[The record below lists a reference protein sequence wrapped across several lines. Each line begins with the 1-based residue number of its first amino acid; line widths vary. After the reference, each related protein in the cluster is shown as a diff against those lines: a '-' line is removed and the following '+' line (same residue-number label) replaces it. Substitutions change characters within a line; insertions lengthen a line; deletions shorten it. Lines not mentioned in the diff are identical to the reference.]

1 VFLILYGED
10 GCTLTLTLHWCHV
23 RFSSPPL
30 LAAREKIKGLSFDTH
45 SDTRTSIVD
54 NQSSGIFLSANFVLA
69 TTRPLF
75 HAGNIAMDY
84 FAAVRAFINAAELL
98 SFSKT
103 AHEMAVKTSTI
114 SRYVSE
120 LEKDLGIAL
129 FNRST
134 RGLVL
139 TEGGRLFREHAMIAL
154 QALDDA
160 RQVTSSLNL
169 TPQGVLRVTM
179 PSAFGR
185 RHIVPHLPAFMT
197 RYPDIDLDIVSTDET
212 LNMIEVGID
221 VAIRIGVLPDS
232 SLMAK
237 RIAPHR
243 RIVCGSPA
251 YFQRSGMPHVPEDLT
266 AHDTLRLSLLPDDK
280 WSFTRVADAQVS
292 PEQVQVQVELQGRL
306 RADDSEAVLELAVAG
321 CGLALLPTWL
331 ASKALREGH
340 LQHVLPEWEART
352 GRAEPAVWAVY
363 PPKKIVS
370 SKVRAFVDFY
380 AEMFGEPPYWDDDLA
395 LALKP

>member
-1 VFLILYGED
+1 
-10 GCTLTLTLHWCHV
+10 
-23 RFSSPPL
+23 
-30 LAAREKIKGLSFDTH
+30 
-45 SDTRTSIVD
+45 
-54 NQSSGIFLSANFVLA
+54 
-69 TTRPLF
+69 
-75 HAGNIAMDY
+75 MDY
-84 FAAVRAFINAAELL
+84 FAAVRAFVCAAELQ

-103 AHEMAVKTSTI
+103 AHELAVKTSTV
-114 SRYVSE
+114 SRYITE

-139 TEGGRLFREHAMIAL
+139 TEGGRLFREHAMLAL

-160 RQVTSSLNL
+160 REVTSSLNR

-179 PSAFGR
+179 PPAFGR
-185 RHIVPHLPAFMT
+185 RHIVAHLPDFMA
-197 RYPDIDLDIVSTDET
+197 RYPAIDLDIVSTDET
-212 LNMIEVGID
+212 LNMIDAGVD

-232 SLMAK
+232 SLMAR

-251 YFQRSGMPHVPEDLT
+251 YFARNGMPHAPQDLA
-266 AHDTLRLSLLPDDK
+266 AHEVLRLSLVPDDK
-280 WSFTRVADAQVS
+280 WSFTRAAADAQAS
-292 PEQVQVQVELQGRL
+292 PQQVLVELQGRL
-306 RADDSEAVLELAVAG
+306 RADDSEAVLALAVAG
-321 CGLALLPTWL
+321 CGVALLPTWL
-331 ASKALREGH
+331 ASTALREGR
-340 LQHVLPEWEART
+340 LQHALPEWEARI

-380 AEMFGEPPYWDDDLA
+380 AEAFGEPPYWDDGLA
-395 LALKP
+395 L

>member
-1 VFLILYGED
+1 
-10 GCTLTLTLHWCHV
+10 
-23 RFSSPPL
+23 
-30 LAAREKIKGLSFDTH
+30 
-45 SDTRTSIVD
+45 
-54 NQSSGIFLSANFVLA
+54 
-69 TTRPLF
+69 
-75 HAGNIAMDY
+75 MDY
-84 FAAVRAFINAAELL
+84 FAAVRAFVCAAELR

-103 AHEMAVKTSTI
+103 ALEMAVKTSTI
-114 SRYVSE
+114 SRYISE

-154 QALDDA
+154 HALDDA

-185 RHIVPHLPAFMT
+185 RHVVPHLPAFMS
-197 RYPDIDLDIVSTDET
+197 RYPDIDLDIVSADET
-212 LNMIEVGID
+212 LNLIEARID

-232 SLMAK
+232 SLMA
-237 RIAPHR
+237 RRMAPHR

-251 YFQRSGMPHVPEDLT
+251 YFERNGMPRNPEDLA
-266 AHDTLRLSLLPDDK
+266 AHNVLRLSLMPDDT
-280 WSFTRVADAQVS
+280 WFFIRVDDVHPL
-292 PEQVQVQVELQGRL
+292 PEHEPMPVQLRGRL
-306 RADDSEAVLELAVAG
+306 RADDSDAVLELAIAG

-331 ASKALREGH
+331 ASTALCEGR
-340 LQHVLPEWEART
+340 LLHVLPEWEART
-352 GRAEPAVWAVY
+352 GRAEPAIWAVY

-380 AEMFGEPPYWDDDLA
+380 AETFGEPPYWDAGLA
-395 LALKP
+395 FERNP

>member
-1 VFLILYGED
+1 
-10 GCTLTLTLHWCHV
+10 
-23 RFSSPPL
+23 
-30 LAAREKIKGLSFDTH
+30 
-45 SDTRTSIVD
+45 
-54 NQSSGIFLSANFVLA
+54 
-69 TTRPLF
+69 
-75 HAGNIAMDY
+75 MDY
-84 FAAVRAFINAAELL
+84 FAAVRAFVCAAEVQ

-103 AHEMAVKTSTI
+103 AREMAVKTSTV

-139 TEGGRLFREHAMIAL
+139 TEGGRLFRERALVVL

-160 RQVTSSLNL
+160 RQVTSSLNR

-185 RHIVPHLPAFMT
+185 RHIVPHLPAFMK
-197 RYPDIDLDIVSTDET
+197 RYPAIGLDIVSTDET
-212 LNMIEVGID
+212 LNMIEAGID

-251 YFQRSGMPHVPEDLT
+251 YFERSGMPRVPEDLA
-266 AHDTLRLSLLPDDK
+266 AHDALRLSLLPDDK
-280 WSFTRVADAQVS
+280 WSFTHAAGVHAS
-292 PEQVQVQVELQGRL
+292 PDHVVVELQGRL

-331 ASKALREGH
+331 SATPLREGR
-340 LQHVLPEWEART
+340 LQHALPEWEART

-363 PPKKIVS
+363 PPKKILS
-370 SKVRAFVDFY
+370 SKVRVFVDFY
-380 AEMFGEPPYWDDDLA
+380 AEVIGEPPYWDDGLA
-395 LALKP
+395 LAQQP